1 MIVYDVT
8 NPESLENVAAVWVK
22 EVRNYA
28 SRDPKILLI
37 GNKSDLKGKM
47 SDAERE
53 RIDHLAREVQEQLSE
68 GGGSGTV
75 DVIETSAKTGSGVA
89 TAFNKMVDHM
99 VAAVRSKVA
108 AAAAVQQERA
118 RRGTSLL
125 AQTKRCESSWCCGLM

>member
-8 NPESLENVAAVWVK
+8 NPESFENVAAVWVK

-75 DVIETSAKTGSGVA
+75 DVIAWVGHGQVSWTGCA
-89 TAFNKMVDHM
+89 TA
-99 VAAVRSKVA
+99 
-108 AAAAVQQERA
+108 
-118 RRGTSLL
+118 
-125 AQTKRCESSWCCGLM
+125 ESSLPTGPDLEVYQNRGVCLAKCDI